1 MGVTHARRATLV
13 ASAPEEEHASVN
25 LLVLVAIA
33 AAVGFVLIL
42 LVGRGQ
48 PVSPAAS
55 PTAAPEERADLA
67 WVRGLGLPGLERL
80 LRRLFEEMGF
90 EPGPAERTASA
101 VAFWATDPRPI
112 RGGRVYVHGVL
123 AAPGARV
130 DGDEVR
136 ALVDAARGEAA
147 GKAVLV
153 TLGGF
158 SEDAREAA
166 KDQPME
172 LVDGDAFA
180 ELVKKHLPQAYATRT
195 V

>member
-1 MGVTHARRATLV
+1 
-13 ASAPEEEHASVN
+13 VN
-25 LLVLVAIA
+25 LLVLVLVA
-33 AAVGFVLIL
+33 AAIGFVLIL

-48 PVSPAAS
+48 PVSPAALAGAG
-55 PTAAPEERADLA
+55 PDEAADLA
-67 WVRGLGLPGLERL
+67 WVRTGGLETFERL
-80 LRRLFEEMGF
+80 LKRLFEEMGF
-90 EPGPAERTASA
+90 EAGASERTSTT
-101 VAFWATDPRPI
+101 VAFPADDPRPI

-136 ALVDAARGEAA
+136 ALVDAARGESA

-158 SEDAREAA
+158 SDDAREAA

-172 LVDGDAFA
+172 LVDGGALA
-180 ELVKKHLPQAYATRT
+180 ELVKKHLPQAHATRT
-195 V
+195 I

>member
-1 MGVTHARRATLV
+1 MGATHARHGGLV
-13 ASAPEEEHASVN
+13 PVPPEGEHAAVSLFVIIA
-25 LLVLVAIA
+25 VA

-42 LVGRGQ
+42 VIGRGQ

-55 PTAAPEERADLA
+55 TSVAAEERADLS
-67 WVRGLGLPGLERL
+67 WIRSHGVEGLERL
-80 LRRLFEEMGF
+80 LQRLFEEMGF
-90 EPGPAERTASA
+90 EPGPAERTAAS

-112 RGGRVYVHGVL
+112 RGGRIYVHGVL
-123 AAPGARV
+123 ARPGTRV

-166 KDQPME
+166 RDQPME

-180 ELVKKHLPQAYATRT
+180 DLVKKHLPQVHATRT

>member
-1 MGVTHARRATLV
+1 
-13 ASAPEEEHASVN
+13 VN
-25 LLVLVAIA
+25 LLVLALVA
-33 AAVGFVLIL
+33 AAIGFVLIL
-42 LVGRGQ
+42 LAGRGQ
-48 PVSPAAS
+48 PVSPAALGGGG
-55 PTAAPEERADLA
+55 PEETADLA
-67 WVRGLGLPGLERL
+67 WVRTNGLEAFERL
-80 LRRLFEEMGF
+80 LMRLFEEMGF
-90 EPGPAERTASA
+90 EAGTAERTDSS
-101 VAFWATDPRPI
+101 VAFWANDPRPI

-123 AAPGARV
+123 TAPGARV

-136 ALVDAARGEAA
+136 ALADAARGELA

-172 LVDGDAFA
+172 LVDGGALL
-180 ELVKKHLPQAYATRT
+180 ELVKKHLPQVHATRT

>member
-1 MGVTHARRATLV
+1 
-13 ASAPEEEHASVN
+13 VN
-25 LLVLVAIA
+25 LLVLVLVA

-42 LVGRGQ
+42 LAGRGQ
-48 PVSPAAS
+48 PVSPASLGSAS
-55 PTAAPEERADLA
+55 AEEAADLA
-67 WVRGLGLPGLERL
+67 WVRTNGLEAFDRL

-90 EPGPAERTASA
+90 EPGSSERTETT
-101 VAFWATDPRPI
+101 VAFWANDPRPI
-112 RGGRVYVHGVL
+112 RGGRIYVHGVL
-123 AAPGARV
+123 AEPGASL

-136 ALVDAARGEAA
+136 ALADAARGEAA

-166 KDQPME
+166 KDQPLE
-172 LVDGDAFA
+172 LVDGGSLA
-180 ELVKKHLPQAYATRT
+180 ELVRKHLPQVHATRT